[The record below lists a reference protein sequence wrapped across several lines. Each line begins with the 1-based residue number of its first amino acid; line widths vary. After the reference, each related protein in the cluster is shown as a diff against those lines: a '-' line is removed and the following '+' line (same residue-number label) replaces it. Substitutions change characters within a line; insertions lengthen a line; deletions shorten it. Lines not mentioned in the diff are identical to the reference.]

1 MERRIQD
8 ELNIIKDTIVD
19 TVPVEQIFLFGSYA
33 CGAWHAESDLD
44 IYVVLS
50 ENADMREIDAVRL
63 IRKAI
68 RGKKTMPVDVLVS
81 KKSKFN
87 QRKIAPTIE
96 RQIAQEGIV
105 LYG

>member
-33 CGAWHAESDLD
+33 CGAPHAESDLD

-68 RGKKTMPVDVLVS
+68 RGKKEALPQSMGRL
-81 KKSKFN
+81 K
-87 QRKIAPTIE
+87 
-96 RQIAQEGIV
+96 
-105 LYG
+105 